1 MVYHHISVDMKCRA
15 LHLLAEGWELG
26 KIADSLGVSEKS
38 VNHWLDNYVIH
49 GQVDPG
55 SMNHGR

>member
-15 LHLLAEGWELG
+15 LRLLAEGWELG
-26 KIADSLGVSEKS
+26 KIADSVSEKS
-38 VNHWLDNYVIH
+38 VNCWLDNYVIH

-55 SMNHGR
+55 SMNHG